1 MSSIGPGSPADRLIM
16 VIDDARIPAE
26 NLKELIEFMDVPRV
40 QISAPKEW
48 RSKLGNRRLA
58 AVFLGKDLAEH
69 QIVQLMDDIGELDPN
84 VPIVMVNGEREDA

>member
-1 MSSIGPGSPADRLIM
+1 MHSIGQESPADRLIM
-16 VIDDARIPAE
+16 VIDEARAAAE

-40 QISAPKEW
+40 QISAPEDW

-69 QIVQLMDDIGELDPN
+69 QISQLMDDIGEVDPN
-84 VPIVMVNGEREDA
+84 VPIVMVNGEPEDA